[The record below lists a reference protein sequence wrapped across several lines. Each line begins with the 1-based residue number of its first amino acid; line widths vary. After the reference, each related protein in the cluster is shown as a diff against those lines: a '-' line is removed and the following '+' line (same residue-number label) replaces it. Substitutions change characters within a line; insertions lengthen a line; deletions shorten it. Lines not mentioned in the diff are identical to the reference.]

1 MRYVEGNFLPQHEK
15 DVLLFGKS
23 GKLLEGEERYRLPH
37 YAKVGQLS
45 SQEQEK
51 TKETYY
57 IKTYQSTLFD
67 PLGPYGRRER
77 SLDTQVKKV
86 SKNTFDN
93 YLIYLKTNNS
103 VYLTKA
109 QRGFLND

>member
-15 DVLLFGKS
+15 DILLFGKS
-23 GKLLEGEERYRLPH
+23 GKLLEGDERYRLPH
-37 YAKVGQLS
+37 YAKVVQIS
-45 SQEQEK
+45 SEGSS
-51 TKETYY
+51 KETYY

-86 SKNTFDN
+86 SKGTFDN